1 MESKR
6 PLDYAEYVGKE
17 VVILKPL
24 YKNVDHSEPYEITC
38 NPPWNYVG
46 NVLYIKSYDRNCRDF
61 QFIDKAGS
69 HAEVLLEY
77 DFEHGFVDII
87 KEPEEIQID
96 ANAISA
102 LL

>member
-1 MESKR
+1 MASQSMI
-6 PLDYAEYVGKE
+6 DYSTYVSRE
-17 VVILKPL
+17 AIILKPL
-24 YKNVDHSEPYEITC
+24 YKNVDNQEEYETTY

-46 NVLYIKSYDRNCRDF
+46 NVLYIKSYDRNCRAF

-69 HAEVLLEY
+69 HDEVLLEY